1 MIIGE
6 GAGHGIWKMI
16 EAERERWLAVK
27 RAENT
32 LREFLIHGL
41 VGATADAMSSYLL
54 CWFETRREATIVG
67 WV

>member
-1 MIIGE
+1 
-6 GAGHGIWKMI
+6 MI
-16 EAERERWLAVK
+16 EAERERWLEVK
-27 RAENT
+27 REENV

-54 CWFETRREATIVG
+54 CWFETRREAIVVG

>member
-1 MIIGE
+1 
-6 GAGHGIWKMI
+6 MI

-27 RAENT
+27 REENT

-41 VGATADAMSSYLL
+41 VGATADIVSSYLL

-67 WV
+67 AV